1 MGGIENGIDDYW
13 LATFRQG
20 PTVNSQWVD
29 YPCSE
34 SQLSIEFLS

>member
-1 MGGIENGIDDYW
+1 MGGIDNGIDDYR
-13 LATFRQG
+13 LATFRHG

-29 YPCSE
+29 YLCGG

>member
-1 MGGIENGIDDYW
+1 MGGIDNGIDDYR